1 MPSIYITSKVS
12 PQHRQCSLGGGR
24 ETEVFQG
31 KLEGNYPRSMDPPGD
46 IRLSSGIFQAT
57 TPRGSSLCT
66 SDTSTAEGSAEHNEG
81 GGTEFTGQ
89 TSDPPDPCRIAIS
102 RILQQHICCP
112 QERRGVASGDKLK
125 ISQPVSGS
133 PPFQNG
139 KHSEL
144 ERCYSPRGPSSKDR
158 SKRRLP
164 ICSDGCSL
172 LPLSPFPLDGGHI
185 RVYEPPFRSSTSSTD
200 IHEIAEASGRFSQE
214 SGSASN
220 HLSGRH
226 SADGIHSRPTEI
238 THISHFTCPHSPGIY
253 SQQSQ
258 VCTGTTTVTR
268 LPGFPDQLEDHD
280 HCPSGEQGAKDPKGV
295 PSHAQSAEGYSSTTR
310 SSNWVNDSM
319 LTSYCSSSATL
330 PGPSGSAIHGPATSQ
345 DRLRHTGIPIR
356 GSKSGSQ
363 LVDQPLQ
370 ISHVSSDSAT
380 DSIPDIADRRFNHR
394 VGSLLPGNRPKNRRT
409 VVRARSCSPHQ
420 LVGAE
425 SSISS
430 GTVFRQTGEL
440 PHTTTHGQ
448 QSCHILHQP
457 ERRNSLAQTMP
468 TSTGPVDVV
477 RGSQHNFARGASTRE
492 IECHCGFRVQ
502 THERQQ
508 RLATG
513 HRDFLSSSTNSR
525 SFLGG
530 SIRVLPECS
539 TGNFLQLEGRPPSSC
554 NRCFCSGLVGSQTIL
569 FPSLCTHREMSTEG
583 QKQQCSICSLDCT
596 NLAGSNMVST
606 ASEHVGQPST
616 DYTEST
622 GSPKEP
628 SGGKTPSD
636 DSESSTPGCMANLR
650 KSLSEEGVS
659 EQSAALICSSWRGST
674 TKAYESAWRR
684 WASWCAA
691 RKVDP
696 FSTTLT
702 NILDFLT
709 EMYNEDKEH
718 STINSYR
725 SAIST
730 FHAKID
736 GVPAG
741 QHPMV
746 SRLMQGIF
754 NTRPS
759 KPRYTSV
766 WDVEIVLDHI
776 KNMPPSNELRLTEL
790 AGKLAMLMALTNADR
805 ASDLHLLDLNLK
817 QVFSHGVRFQIAG
830 LSKTRRSGPPREVTY
845 FSFKECEAICPVAT
859 LEVYERRTAD
869 LRATDRDAN
878 PLFIACVKPHKPVT
892 SSTISR
898 WVRNLMQA
906 SGVDVST
913 FKSHS
918 TRAASTSAATSLG
931 VSVKD
936 IMKTANWTS
945 ESTFKRFY
953 LKPILSDFGNSVLS
967 GKYFGY

>member
-1 MPSIYITSKVS
+1 MPNIYITSKIS

-24 ETEVFQG
+24 KAEVFQG

-46 IRLSSGIFQAT
+46 IRLSSGIFQASA
-57 TPRGSSLCT
+57 PRGSSLRV
-66 SDTSTAEGSAEHNEG
+66 SDTSTAEGSAEHNGG

-89 TSDPPDPCRIAIS
+89 TSNPPDPVRIPIP
-102 RILQQHICCP
+102 RVLQQHICCP
-112 QERRGVASGDKLK
+112 QERRGVASGDKLE
-125 ISQPVSGS
+125 ISQPVSGGS
-133 PPFQNG
+133 PFQNG
-139 KHSEL
+139 KHPEL
-144 ERCYSPRGPSSKDR
+144 ERCYSPGGLSSKDR
-158 SKRRLP
+158 SKRCLP
-164 ICSDGCSL
+164 VGSDGCSL
-172 LPLSPFPLDGGHI
+172 LPLSPFPLDGEHI
-185 RVYEPPFRSSTSSTD
+185 RVYEPPFRTSTSSTD
-200 IHEIAEASGRFSQE
+200 IYEIAEASGSFSQE
-214 SGSASN
+214 SGGTSN

-226 SADGIHSRPTEI
+226 SADGIHSGSAEI
-238 THISHFTCPHSPGIY
+238 AHISHFPCPHSPGIH
-253 SQQSQ
+253 SQRSQ
-258 VCTGTTTVTR
+258 VCTGTTTDTR
-268 LPGFPDQLEDHD
+268 ILGFPDQLEDHD
-280 HCPSGEQGAKDPKGV
+280 HCSSGKQGAKDPKGV
-295 PSHAQSAEGYSSTTR
+295 SSHAQSAEGYSSATR
-310 SSNWVNDSM
+310 SFNWVNDSV
-319 LTSYCSSSATL
+319 LTSYCGSSSTL
-330 PGPSGSAIHGPATSQ
+330 PGPSGFAIGSPSTSQ
-345 DRLRHTGIPIR
+345 DRLRHTHFPIR
-356 GSKSGSQ
+356 GSKSRSQ
-363 LVDQPLQ
+363 LVDQPLHM
-370 ISHVSSDSAT
+370 SHVSSDSAT
-380 DSIPDIADRRFNHR
+380 NSIPDIGDRRFNR
-394 VGSLLPGNRPKNRRT
+394 GVGGLLPGNGPKNRRT
-409 VVRARSCSPHQ
+409 MVRARSCSPHQ
-420 LVGAE
+420 LAGTK

-430 GTVFRQTGEL
+430 GTVFRQAREL
-440 PHTTTHGQ
+440 PHTATHGQ
-448 QSCHILHQP
+448 QSGHIIHQS
-457 ERRNSLAQTMP
+457 ERRYSLAQTLP
-468 TSTGPVDVV
+468 TSTGPMDVV
-477 RGSQHNFARGASTRE
+477 RGPQYNLACGTPTRK

-502 THERQQ
+502 THERHQ

-513 HRDFLSSSTNSR
+513 HRSFLPSSTNSR

-530 SIRVLPECS
+530 SVRVLPECS
-539 TGNFLQLEGRPPSSC
+539 TGDLLQLEGRPPSSGD
-554 NRCFCSGLVGSQTIL
+554 RCSCSGLVRSQTVL
-569 FPSLCTHREMSTEG
+569 FPSLRTHREMPTEG
-583 QKQQCSICSLDCT
+583 QKQQGSIYSLDCT
-596 NLAGSNMVST
+596 DLAGSNMVSS
-606 ASEHVGQPST
+606 AFEHVGQPSA
-616 DYTEST
+616 DFTEPS

-628 SGGKTPSD
+628 SGGKPPSD
-636 DSESSTPGCMANLR
+636 NSGSSTPGCMANLR

-659 EQSAALICSSWRGST
+659 AQSAALICSSWRGST

-684 WASWCAA
+684 WASWCAT

-702 NILDFLT
+702 NVLEFLT

-776 KNMPPSNELRLTEL
+776 KNMPPSDELRLTEL

-817 QVFSHGVRFQIAG
+817 QAFSHGVRFQIAG

-845 FSFKECEAICPVAT
+845 FTFKECKAICPVAT

-869 LRATDRDAN
+869 LRTTERDTN
-878 PLFIACVKPHKPVT
+878 PLFIGCVKPHKPVT

-906 SGVDVST
+906 SGIDVST